1 MPRKKNTVTILL
13 VAVILTAIL
22 VRGVTAWWLGDQ
34 AVPLS
39 GAYDQVSYDTLAQRV
54 LEGKGFSF
62 PSNWYPFTKADE
74 PTAHWSF
81 LYTLYLSGVYAVFGH
96 HPLIARLIQVALSG
110 AILLLVF
117 RLGRRLFDEWVGL
130 AAAAAAAVY
139 AYLIFFNAALMT
151 QTFYIIMVLA
161 SIDIAFGLVQ
171 KPTYWRWALLG
182 VVLGLGILFRQTLLL
197 YAILLFGWLWWA
209 MRSQVTLPAQAAE
222 RPAPQPQTAAAR
234 GGWAPLFGMLIA
246 VMVIAAFILPW
257 TLRNFVTYND
267 FLLLNSNG
275 GYWFY
280 ASNHPGQGTM
290 FNQSFAPP
298 IPDNLQGLTEPAI
311 DRALFQ
317 QGLRFILAD
326 PVRFLLLSVSRLK
339 DYFWILP
346 SEQSSSISNIA
357 RLLSFAV
364 YLPFMIYGLWLSRRH
379 WQLCLPLYLYIAFDG
394 LLCLTTW
401 AAPRYRLPS
410 DVLLM
415 VFVGLAV
422 TSLVSQVKTH
432 MPMLTN
438 KRSLREDSAG

>member
-1 MPRKKNTVTILL
+1 
-13 VAVILTAIL
+13 
-22 VRGVTAWWLGDQ
+22 
-34 AVPLS
+34 
-39 GAYDQVSYDTLAQRV
+39 
-54 LEGKGFSF
+54 
-62 PSNWYPFTKADE
+62 
-74 PTAHWSF
+74 
-81 LYTLYLSGVYAVFGH
+81 
-96 HPLIARLIQVALSG
+96 
-110 AILLLVF
+110 
-117 RLGRRLFDEWVGL
+117 
-130 AAAAAAAVY
+130 
-139 AYLIFFNAALMT
+139 
-151 QTFYIIMVLA
+151 
-161 SIDIAFGLVQ
+161 
-171 KPTYWRWALLG
+171 
-182 VVLGLGILFRQTLLL
+182 
-197 YAILLFGWLWWA
+197 
-209 MRSQVTLPAQAAE
+209 
-222 RPAPQPQTAAAR
+222 
-234 GGWAPLFGMLIA
+234 
-246 VMVIAAFILPW
+246 
-257 TLRNFVTYND
+257 
-267 FLLLNSNG
+267 
-275 GYWFY
+275 
-280 ASNHPGQGTM
+280 M

-326 PVRFLLLSVSRLK
+326 PIRFLLLSVSRLK

-364 YLPFMIYGLWLSRRH
+364 YLPFMIYGLWLSRRQ

-415 VFVGLAV
+415 IFVGLAV